1 MEGRVTAC
9 LGPAGSY
16 SEAAA
21 KKLCPQDTLLYCRNF
36 PEAVE
41 EGRVRCSVL
50 PVENAIRGGV
60 LQVLDLLGSRD
71 VFAVEELVLP
81 IDHRLIRRKGV
92 PLSAIERVYSHEQA
106 IGQCAEYLRRTLPEA
121 QILFTDST
129 AKCLQLLDAHTA
141 GIVGAHVSG
150 EGLELSAENIAD
162 EKNNFTRFLRL
173 VRGGTLPGHSEKIF
187 LSAVCEHRP
196 GALYGLLRIFADD
209 GVNLTRIESRPIPSV
224 VGEYRFFIAID
235 GDIAQPQVREA
246 LSLAEAR
253 CRFFRIL
260 GVYDQTPKTGASSRQ
275 TSAARTP

>member
-36 PEAVE
+36 PEAVAALE

-209 GVNLTRIESRPIPSV
+209 GVNLTRIESRPIPGQF
-224 VGEYRFFIAID
+224 GEYRFFIECA
-235 GDIAQPQVREA
+235 GNIADSRVRRALARVREE
-246 LSLAEAR
+246 SLQ
-253 CRFFRIL
+253 FRLI
-260 GVYDQTPKTGASSRQ
+260 GAY
-275 TSAARTP
+275 